1 MRSSS
6 LKSLD
11 AVGKSSKEKPTQLVL
26 GLDRNQK
33 IVSVKGDNPFD
44 HQDQQALVGKSLEQV
59 GDLQHFHTLLAQGFG
74 FKSLPVPVADR
85 WYVAEY
91 LRDDSGDALAGGE
104 LVLTVLGRGNEAAIV
119 LHDFVQS
126 IDPFS
131 LDAGGGILLVDRA
144 GFILMVNREFADI
157 LGLQVVD
164 MVGFHVNESYPD
176 SALSRLP
183 KVMDS
188 GKAEIGEPHELNG
201 RQIVASRWPLIK
213 NGKIFGAYGKAQ
225 LREGPDTS
233 RFTGKLHPVEGK
245 SSRRA
250 IAGHRPTALYGVD
263 QIVCQGQTMLDIK
276 ERLVR
281 IADRSST
288 VLLTGESGTG
298 KELFAHAIHS
308 TSRRS
313 NGPFVRVNCAA
324 IPENLL
330 EAELFGYVEG
340 AFSGA
345 RRGGQI
351 GKFEQAHGGTLFLD
365 EISEMPLAMQAK
377 LLRVLQE
384 REVAP
389 LGSQDIR
396 FVDVRFITTTNCDAL
411 TLVKEGKLRSDLYY
425 RINVVS
431 LPIPPLRERAEDIFR
446 LTRYFVEQ
454 FNVEFDLNVQGLSSR
469 AWSALK
475 AYPFPGNVRELRSA
489 IESAFNMVNGPF
501 IRLYDLPTP
510 IAELHHPE
518 DLAVPTSGV
527 YRPDAVKDLG
537 VVKDLGAVK
546 DLGKRSL
553 QEIMEEIEKDLL
565 IAAMEKV
572 GGNKLAAAN
581 LLGISRPGLYKKLQK
596 YHLH

>member
-1 MRSSS
+1 MSTPPS
-6 LKSLD
+6 LRCLPTTGKPIKDKSL
-11 AVGKSSKEKPTQLVL
+11 QWVL
-26 GLDRNQK
+26 SLDRNQK
-33 IVSVKGDNPFD
+33 IVSASDNHFFGE
-44 HQDQQALVGKSLEQV
+44 QCSAVIVGKTLEQIV
-59 GDLQHFHTLLAQGFG
+59 SLRHFHALLAKGFC
-74 FKSLPVPVADR
+74 FKSLPVPIDDRWCVAD
-85 WYVAEY
+85 YIPGG
-91 LRDDSGDALAGGE
+91 SGGALTGGD
-104 LVLTVLGRGNEAAIV
+104 LVLTALDRGNDAAAI

-131 LDAGGGILLVDRA
+131 LDAGGGILLVDRS

-157 LGLQVVD
+157 LGLQVVE
-164 MVGFHVNESYPD
+164 MVGRHVNDSYPD
-176 SALSRLP
+176 STLSRLP

-188 GKAEIGEPHELNG
+188 GKAEIGEPHLMNG
-201 RQIVASRWPLIK
+201 RQIIASRWPLMK
-213 NGKIFGAYGKAQ
+213 NGKTFGAYGKIQ

-233 RFTGKLHPVEGK
+233 QLAGKLSSTDGK
-245 SSRRA
+245 SPRRA
-250 IAGHRPTALYGVD
+250 ITGHRPTALYGID
-263 QIVCQGQTMLDIK
+263 QIVCHGQTMQDLK
-276 ERLVR
+276 NRLER
-281 IADRSST
+281 IASRSST

-308 TSRRS
+308 CSRR
-313 NGPFVRVNCAA
+313 NDGPFVRVNCAA

-330 EAELFGYVEG
+330 ESELFGYVEG

-396 FVDVRFITTTNCDAL
+396 FVDVRFVVATNCDAL
-411 TLVKEGKLRSDLYY
+411 TLVKERKLRSDLYY

-431 LPIPPLRERAEDIFR
+431 LPIPSLNERPEDIFFLAR
-446 LTRYFVEQ
+446 HFIDQ
-454 FNVEFDLNVQGLSSR
+454 FNIEFDLNVQGLSSH
-469 AWSALK
+469 AWAALRS
-475 AYPFPGNVRELRSA
+475 YSFPGNVRELRSA

-510 IAELHHPE
+510 IADLHRSDDSTALANGAFSLNATKELG
-518 DLAVPTSGV
+518 D
-527 YRPDAVKDLG
+527 
-537 VVKDLGAVK
+537 
-546 DLGKRSL
+546 RSL
-553 QEIMEEIEKDLL
+553 QEIMEEIEKNL
-565 IAAMEKV
+565 ILEAMERV
-572 GGNKLAAAN
+572 GGNKLVAAN

-596 YHLH
+596 YKLH

>member
-1 MRSSS
+1 MKSSSS
-6 LKSLD
+6 LRRLDSVIKSNE
-11 AVGKSSKEKPTQLVL
+11 SSFQWVI
-26 GLDRNQK
+26 GLDRHLK
-33 IVSVKGDNPFD
+33 VISASDNSPFGG
-44 HQDQQALVGKSLEQV
+44 QGQAALVGRNLEQV
-59 GDLQHFHTLLAQGFG
+59 GALGHFHALLAKGFG
-74 FKSLPVPVADR
+74 FKSVPVPIDDR

-91 LRDDSGDALAGGE
+91 LPGCADGTLSGGE
-104 LVLTVLGRGNEAAIV
+104 LVLTALDRGNEAV
-119 LHDFVQS
+119 MTLHDFVQS

-144 GFILMVNREFADI
+144 GFVLMVNHEFADI
-157 LGLQVVD
+157 LGMRVVE
-164 MVGFHVNESYPD
+164 MVGRHVNEAYPD
-176 SALSRLP
+176 STLSRLP

-188 GKAEIGEPHELNG
+188 GKAEIGEPHQLNG
-201 RQIVASRWPLIK
+201 RQIIASRWPLIK
-213 NGKIFGAYGKAQ
+213 NGKTFGAYGKIQ
-225 LREGPDTS
+225 LREGPGVS
-233 RFTGKLHPVEGK
+233 RLSGNFQQLEGK

-250 IAGHRPTALYGVD
+250 IAGHRPTALYNVE
-263 QIVCQGQTMLDIK
+263 QIVCHGQTMQDLK

-308 TSRRS
+308 ASRRCD
-313 NGPFVRVNCAA
+313 GPFVRVNCAA

-365 EISEMPLAMQAK
+365 EISEMPLSMQAK

-396 FVDVRFITTTNCDAL
+396 FVDVRFVTATNCDAL
-411 TLVKEGKLRSDLYY
+411 ALVKGGRLRSDLYY

-431 LPIPPLRERAEDIFR
+431 LPIPPLRERPEDVFYLIR
-446 LTRYFVEQ
+446 HFVEL
-454 FNVEFDLNVQGLSSR
+454 FNAEFDLNVQGLSSR
-469 AWSALK
+469 AWAALK

-489 IESAFNMVNGPF
+489 IESAFNIVNGPF
-501 IRLYDLPTP
+501 IRLYDLPAP
-510 IAELHHPE
+510 IAELHRPDE
-518 DLAVPTSGV
+518 PAVFGSGV
-527 YRPDAVKDLG
+527 FSMDAVKDLG
-537 VVKDLGAVK
+537 T
-546 DLGKRSL
+546 RSL
-553 QEIMEEIEKDLL
+553 QEIMEEIEKDLIL
-565 IAAMEKV
+565 GAMEKV
-572 GGNKLAAAN
+572 GGNKLVAAN

-596 YHLH
+596 YNLH

>member
-6 LKSLD
+6 SLRSLD
-11 AVGKSSKEKPTQLVL
+11 EKRSSKEKSLRLVF

-33 IVSVKGDNPFD
+33 VVSTCGQSPFD
-44 HQDQQALVGKSLEQV
+44 LQNQEVLIGKSLEQV
-59 GDLQHFHTLLAQGFG
+59 GALRHFHALLARGFC
-74 FKSLPVPVADR
+74 FKSLPVPVNER
-85 WYVAEY
+85 WYTAEY
-91 LRDDSGDALAGGE
+91 LPGGVGGALAGGE
-104 LVLTVLGRGNEAAIV
+104 LVLTALDRGNEAAMV

-131 LDAGGGILLVDRA
+131 LEAGGGILLVDRA
-144 GFILMVNREFADI
+144 GFILMVNRDFANI
-157 LGLQVVD
+157 LGLQVIE
-164 MVGFHVNESYPD
+164 MVGRHVNDSYPD
-176 SALSRLP
+176 TTLSRLP

-188 GKAEIGEPHELNG
+188 GKAEIGEPHQLNG
-201 RQIVASRWPLIK
+201 RKIVASRWPLIK
-213 NGKIFGAYGKAQ
+213 NGKTFGAYGKVQ
-225 LREGPDTS
+225 LREGKGVSSMVGNLTPPEN
-233 RFTGKLHPVEGK
+233 R
-245 SSRRA
+245 SSRRS
-250 IAGHRPTALYGVD
+250 IAGHRPKALYSVD
-263 QIVCQGQTMLDIK
+263 QIVCHGQTMQELK
-276 ERLVR
+276 ERLARVSS
-281 IADRSST
+281 RSST

-308 TSRRS
+308 SSRRS
-313 NGPFVRVNCAA
+313 DGPFVRVNCAA

-330 EAELFGYVEG
+330 ESELFGYVEG

-396 FVDVRFITTTNCDAL
+396 FVDVRFIAATNCDPLA
-411 TLVKEGKLRSDLYY
+411 LVKEGRLRSDLYY

-431 LPIPPLRERAEDIFR
+431 LPIPPLRDRKEDIFH
-446 LTRYFVEQ
+446 LTRHFVDQ

-469 AWSALK
+469 AWTALK
-475 AYPFPGNVRELRSA
+475 SYPFPGNVRELRSA

-501 IRLYDLPTP
+501 IRLYDLPVP
-510 IAELHHPE
+510 IAELHSPDE
-518 DLAVPTSGV
+518 PVVFGSAAFDLSAS
-527 YRPDAVKDLG
+527 KDLG
-537 VVKDLGAVK
+537 G
-546 DLGKRSL
+546 RSL
-553 QEIMEEIEKDLL
+553 QDIMEEIEKDLIL
-565 IAAMEKV
+565 SAMEKV
-572 GGNKLAAAN
+572 GGNKLVAAN

-596 YHLH
+596 YKLH

>member
-1 MRSSS
+1 MKSSSS
-6 LKSLD
+6 LRRLDSVIKSNETSFQW
-11 AVGKSSKEKPTQLVL
+11 VI
-26 GLDRNQK
+26 GLDRHLK
-33 IVSVKGDNPFD
+33 VISAGDNSPFGG
-44 HQDQQALVGKSLEQV
+44 QGQAALVGRNLEQI
-59 GDLQHFHTLLAQGFG
+59 GALGHFHALLAKGFG
-74 FKSLPVPVADR
+74 FKSVPVPIDDR

-91 LRDDSGDALAGGE
+91 LPGCADGTLSGGE
-104 LVLTVLGRGNEAAIV
+104 LVLTALDRGNEAV
-119 LHDFVQS
+119 MTLHDFVQS

-144 GFILMVNREFADI
+144 GFVLMVNREFADI
-157 LGLQVVD
+157 LGMQVVE
-164 MVGFHVNESYPD
+164 MVGRHVNEAYPD
-176 SALSRLP
+176 STLSRLP

-188 GKAEIGEPHELNG
+188 GKAEIGEPHQLNG
-201 RQIVASRWPLIK
+201 RQIIASRWPLIK
-213 NGKIFGAYGKAQ
+213 NGKTFGAYGKIQ
-225 LREGPDTS
+225 LREGPGIS
-233 RFTGKLHPVEGK
+233 RLSGNFPQLEGK

-250 IAGHRPTALYGVD
+250 IAGHRPTALYNVE
-263 QIVCQGQTMLDIK
+263 QIVCHGQTMKDLK

-308 TSRRS
+308 ASRRCD
-313 NGPFVRVNCAA
+313 GPFVRVNCAA

-365 EISEMPLAMQAK
+365 EISEMPLSMQAK

-396 FVDVRFITTTNCDAL
+396 FVDVRFVTATNCDAL
-411 TLVKEGKLRSDLYY
+411 ALVKGGRLRSDLYY

-431 LPIPPLRERAEDIFR
+431 LPIPPLRERPEDVFY
-446 LTRYFVEQ
+446 LTRHFVEL
-454 FNVEFDLNVQGLSSR
+454 FNAEFDLNVQGLSSR
-469 AWSALK
+469 AWAALK

-489 IESAFNMVNGPF
+489 IESAFNIVNGPF
-501 IRLYDLPTP
+501 IRLYDLPAP
-510 IAELHHPE
+510 IAELHRP
-518 DLAVPTSGV
+518 DQPAVFGSGV
-527 YRPDAVKDLG
+527 FSMDAVKDLG
-537 VVKDLGAVK
+537 T
-546 DLGKRSL
+546 RSL
-553 QEIMEEIEKDLL
+553 QEIMEEIEKDLIL
-565 IAAMEKV
+565 GAMEKV
-572 GGNKLAAAN
+572 GGNKLVAAN

-596 YHLH
+596 YNLH

>member
-1 MRSSS
+1 M
-6 LKSLD
+6 
-11 AVGKSSKEKPTQLVL
+11 KSSNSLRRLDTVRKPANENSFQWVL
-26 GLDRNQK
+26 GLDRHQK
-33 IVSVKGDNPFD
+33 VISASDKNPFNV
-44 HQDQQALVGKSLEQV
+44 QKQVVLVGKSLEQV
-59 GDLQHFHTLLAQGFG
+59 GALRHFHALLAKGFG
-74 FKSLPVPVADR
+74 FKSVPVPIDDR

-91 LRDDSGDALAGGE
+91 LPGGTDGKLAGGE
-104 LVLTVLGRGNEAAIV
+104 LVLTALDHGNEAAMT

-144 GFILMVNREFADI
+144 GFVLMVNREFADI
-157 LGLQVVD
+157 LGLQVVE
-164 MVGFHVNESYPD
+164 MIGRHVNDAYPD
-176 SALSRLP
+176 STLSRLP

-188 GKAEIGEPHELNG
+188 GKAEIGEPHQLND

-213 NGKIFGAYGKAQ
+213 NGKTFGAYGKIQ
-225 LREGPDTS
+225 LREGPGVARQAGNLS
-233 RFTGKLHPVEGK
+233 PLEGK
-245 SSRRA
+245 SNRRA
-250 IAGHRPTALYGVD
+250 VAGHRPTALYSVE
-263 QIVCQGQTMLDIK
+263 QIVCHGQTMRDLK

-281 IADRSST
+281 IAGRSST

-308 TSRRS
+308 ASQRS
-313 NGPFVRVNCAA
+313 DGPFVRVNCAA

-396 FVDVRFITTTNCDAL
+396 FVDVRFITATNCDPLA
-411 TLVKEGKLRSDLYY
+411 LVKEGKLRSDLYY

-431 LPIPPLRERAEDIFR
+431 LPVPPLRDRTEDIFQLAR
-446 LTRYFVEQ
+446 HFVEQ

-469 AWSALK
+469 AWTALK
-475 AYPFPGNVRELRSA
+475 VYPFPGNVRELRSA

-501 IRLYDLPTP
+501 IRLYDLPAQ
-510 IAELHHPE
+510 IAELHHDEPVVFSKS
-518 DLAVPTSGV
+518 AFNMSAT
-527 YRPDAVKDLG
+527 KDLG
-537 VVKDLGAVK
+537 S
-546 DLGKRSL
+546 RTL
-553 QEIMEEIEKDLL
+553 QEVMEEIEKDL
-565 IAAMEKV
+565 IVAAMEKV
-572 GGNKLAAAN
+572 GGNKLVAAN

-596 YHLH
+596 YKLH

>member
-1 MRSSS
+1 MKSSS
-6 LKSLD
+6 LRRLD
-11 AVGKSSKEKPTQLVL
+11 SVGKPNESSFQWVL
-26 GLDRNQK
+26 GLDRQQMV
-33 IVSVKGDNPFD
+33 VSVSDNNPFAG
-44 HQDQQALVGKSLEQV
+44 QDEVIWIGKSLEQI
-59 GDLQHFHTLLAQGFG
+59 GALRHFHALLTKGFG
-74 FKSLPVPVADR
+74 FKSVPVPIHDR

-91 LRDDSGDALAGGE
+91 LPGGVDGLLSGGE
-104 LVLTVLGRGNEAAIV
+104 LVLTALDRGNEAAMT

-144 GFILMVNREFADI
+144 GFVLMVNREFADI
-157 LGLQVVD
+157 LGLQVVE
-164 MVGFHVNESYPD
+164 MVGRHVNEAYPA
-176 SALSRLP
+176 STLSRLP

-188 GKAEIGEPHELNG
+188 GKAEIGEPHLLNG
-201 RQIVASRWPLIK
+201 RQIIASRWPLIK
-213 NGKIFGAYGKAQ
+213 NGKTFGAYGKVQ
-225 LREGPDTS
+225 LREGPGGS
-233 RFTGKLHPVEGK
+233 LRAGNLPPLEGK
-245 SSRRA
+245 SGRRA
-250 IAGHRPTALYGVD
+250 IAGHRPTALYNVE
-263 QIVCQGQTMLDIK
+263 QIVCHGQTMRDLK

-281 IADRSST
+281 IAGRSST

-308 TSRRS
+308 ASRRS
-313 NGPFVRVNCAA
+313 DGPFVRVNCAA

-389 LGSQDIR
+389 LGSQEIR
-396 FVDVRFITTTNCDAL
+396 FVDVRFITATNCDAL
-411 TLVKEGKLRSDLYY
+411 SLVKDGRLRSDLYY
-425 RINVVS
+425 RVNVVS
-431 LPIPPLRERAEDIFR
+431 LPIPPLRERTEDIFH
-446 LTRYFVEQ
+446 LTRHFVEL
-454 FNVEFDLNVQGLSSR
+454 FNSEFDLNVQGLSSP
-469 AWSALK
+469 AWAALK

-501 IRLYDLPTP
+501 IRLYELPAP
-510 IAELHHPE
+510 IAELHRPDE
-518 DLAVPTSGV
+518 SAAFTSGV
-527 YRPDAVKDLG
+527 FSLDAVKDLG
-537 VVKDLGAVK
+537 T
-546 DLGKRSL
+546 RSL
-553 QEIMEEIEKDLL
+553 QDIMEEIEKDL
-565 IAAMEKV
+565 IIGAMEKV
-572 GGNKLAAAN
+572 GGNKLVAAN

-596 YHLH
+596 YGLH

>member
-1 MRSSS
+1 MRSSTS
-6 LKSLD
+6 LRSLNTGRSAKEKSL
-11 AVGKSSKEKPTQLVL
+11 PLVF
-26 GLDRNQK
+26 GLDRHHHV
-33 IVSVKGDNPFD
+33 VSVSDNIPFD
-44 HQDQQALVGKSLEQV
+44 QQGQTGLIGKSLEQV
-59 GDLQHFHTLLAQGFG
+59 SALRHFHALLAKGFC
-74 FKSLPVPVADR
+74 FKSLPVTIEDR

-91 LRDDSGDALAGGE
+91 VQDSSEDNLAGGK
-104 LVLTVLGRGNEAAIV
+104 LVLNALGRCSEAAVVI
-119 LHDFVQS
+119 HDFVQA

-131 LDAGGGILLVDRA
+131 LDAGGGLILVDRA
-144 GFILMVNREFADI
+144 GFILMVNREFADV
-157 LGLQVVD
+157 LGLQSVK
-164 MVGFHVNESYPD
+164 MVGCHINESYPD
-176 SALSRLP
+176 STLSRLP
-183 KVMDS
+183 KVMDL

-201 RQIVASRWPLIK
+201 QHIVASRWPLIK
-213 NGKIFGAYGKAQ
+213 NGKTFGAYGKVQ
-225 LREGPDTS
+225 LREAPNAS
-233 RFTGKLHPVEGK
+233 RFASTLPSAEGK
-245 SSRRA
+245 SNRRA
-250 IAGHRPTALYGVD
+250 IAGHRPTALYSVD
-263 QIVCQGQTMLDIK
+263 QIVCQGQTMLNLK

-281 IADRSST
+281 IASRSST

-308 TSRRS
+308 ASRRS
-313 NGPFVRVNCAA
+313 DGPFVRVNCAA

-396 FVDVRFITTTNCDAL
+396 FVDVRFITATNCDPL
-411 TLVKEGKLRSDLYY
+411 TLVKEGRLRSDLYY
-425 RINVVS
+425 RINVVL
-431 LPIPPLRERAEDIFR
+431 LPIPPLRERPEDIFR
-446 LTRYFVEQ
+446 LARHFVEQ

-469 AWSALK
+469 AWTALK

-501 IRLYDLPTP
+501 VRLYDLPAP
-510 IAELHHPE
+510 IADLHSTDDTAVLSDDELS
-518 DLAVPTSGV
+518 LKAT
-527 YRPDAVKDLG
+527 ADLG
-537 VVKDLGAVK
+537 E
-546 DLGKRSL
+546 RSL
-553 QEIMEEIEKDLL
+553 QDIMEEIEKKL
-565 IAAMEKV
+565 ILVAMDKV
-572 GGNKLAAAN
+572 GGNKLVAAN

-596 YHLH
+596 YKLH

>member
-1 MRSSS
+1 MKSSSS
-6 LKSLD
+6 LRRLDSVIKSNETSFQW
-11 AVGKSSKEKPTQLVL
+11 VI
-26 GLDRNQK
+26 GLDRHLK
-33 IVSVKGDNPFD
+33 VISASDNSPFGG
-44 HQDQQALVGKSLEQV
+44 QGQAALVGRNLEQV
-59 GDLQHFHTLLAQGFG
+59 GALGHFHALLAKGFG
-74 FKSLPVPVADR
+74 FKSVPVPIDDR

-91 LRDDSGDALAGGE
+91 LPGGADGTLSGGE
-104 LVLTVLGRGNEAAIV
+104 LVLTSLDRGNEAV
-119 LHDFVQS
+119 MTLHDFVQS

-144 GFILMVNREFADI
+144 GFVLMVNREFADI
-157 LGLQVVD
+157 LGMQVVE
-164 MVGFHVNESYPD
+164 MVGRHVNEAYPD
-176 SALSRLP
+176 STLSRLP

-188 GKAEIGEPHELNG
+188 GKAEIGEPHQLNG
-201 RQIVASRWPLIK
+201 RQIIASRWPLIK
-213 NGKIFGAYGKAQ
+213 NGKTFGAYGKIQ
-225 LREGPDTS
+225 LREGPGVS
-233 RFTGKLHPVEGK
+233 RLSGNFPQLEGK

-250 IAGHRPTALYGVD
+250 IAGHRPTALYNVE
-263 QIVCQGQTMLDIK
+263 QIVCHGQTMQDLK

-308 TSRRS
+308 ASRRCD
-313 NGPFVRVNCAA
+313 GPFVRVNCAA

-365 EISEMPLAMQAK
+365 EISEMPLSMQAK

-396 FVDVRFITTTNCDAL
+396 FVDVRFVTATNCDAL
-411 TLVKEGKLRSDLYY
+411 ALVKEGRLRSDLYY

-431 LPIPPLRERAEDIFR
+431 LPIPPLRERPEDVFY
-446 LTRYFVEQ
+446 LTRHFVEL
-454 FNVEFDLNVQGLSSR
+454 FNAEFDLNVQGLSSR
-469 AWSALK
+469 AWAALK
-475 AYPFPGNVRELRSA
+475 TYPFPGNVRELRSA

-501 IRLYDLPTP
+501 IRLYDLPAA
-510 IAELHHPE
+510 IAELQRPDE
-518 DLAVPTSGV
+518 PAVFGSGV
-527 YRPDAVKDLG
+527 FSMDAVKDLG
-537 VVKDLGAVK
+537 T
-546 DLGKRSL
+546 RSL
-553 QEIMEEIEKDLL
+553 QEIMEEIEKDL
-565 IAAMEKV
+565 IVGAMEKV
-572 GGNKLAAAN
+572 GGNKLVAAN

-596 YHLH
+596 YNLH

>member
-1 MRSSS
+1 MKSSSS
-6 LKSLD
+6 LRRLDSVIKSNETSFQW
-11 AVGKSSKEKPTQLVL
+11 VI
-26 GLDRNQK
+26 GLDRHLK
-33 IVSVKGDNPFD
+33 VISAGDNSPFGG
-44 HQDQQALVGKSLEQV
+44 QGQTALVGRNLEQI
-59 GDLQHFHTLLAQGFG
+59 GALGHFHALLAKGFG
-74 FKSLPVPVADR
+74 FKSVPVPIDDR

-91 LRDDSGDALAGGE
+91 LPGGADGTLSGGE
-104 LVLTVLGRGNEAAIV
+104 LVLTALDRGNEAV
-119 LHDFVQS
+119 MTLHDFVQS

-144 GFILMVNREFADI
+144 GFVLMVNREFADI
-157 LGLQVVD
+157 LGMQVVE
-164 MVGFHVNESYPD
+164 MVGRHVNEAYPD
-176 SALSRLP
+176 STLSRLP

-188 GKAEIGEPHELNG
+188 GKAEIGEPHQLNG
-201 RQIVASRWPLIK
+201 RQIIASRWPLIK
-213 NGKIFGAYGKAQ
+213 NGKTFGAYGKIQ
-225 LREGPDTS
+225 LREGPGIS
-233 RFTGKLHPVEGK
+233 RLSGNFPQLEGK

-250 IAGHRPTALYGVD
+250 IAGHRPTALYNVE
-263 QIVCQGQTMLDIK
+263 QIVCHGQTMQDLK

-308 TSRRS
+308 ASRRCD
-313 NGPFVRVNCAA
+313 GPFVRVNCAA

-365 EISEMPLAMQAK
+365 EISEMPLSMQAK

-396 FVDVRFITTTNCDAL
+396 FVDVRFVTATNCDAL
-411 TLVKEGKLRSDLYY
+411 ALVKGGRLRSDLYY

-431 LPIPPLRERAEDIFR
+431 LPIPPLRERPEDVFY
-446 LTRYFVEQ
+446 LTRHFVEL
-454 FNVEFDLNVQGLSSR
+454 FNAEFDLNVQGLSSR
-469 AWSALK
+469 AWAALK

-489 IESAFNMVNGPF
+489 IESAFNIVNGPF
-501 IRLYDLPTP
+501 IRLYDLPAP
-510 IAELHHPE
+510 IAELHRP
-518 DLAVPTSGV
+518 DQPAVFGSGV
-527 YRPDAVKDLG
+527 FSMDAVKDLG
-537 VVKDLGAVK
+537 T
-546 DLGKRSL
+546 RSL
-553 QEIMEEIEKDLL
+553 QEIMEEIEKDLIL
-565 IAAMEKV
+565 GAMEKV
-572 GGNKLAAAN
+572 GGNKLVAAN

-596 YHLH
+596 YNLH

>member
-1 MRSSS
+1 MKSSSS
-6 LKSLD
+6 LRRLDSVIKSNETSFQW
-11 AVGKSSKEKPTQLVL
+11 VI
-26 GLDRNQK
+26 GLDRHLK
-33 IVSVKGDNPFD
+33 VISASDDSPFGG
-44 HQDQQALVGKSLEQV
+44 QGQAALVGRNLEQV
-59 GDLQHFHTLLAQGFG
+59 GALGHFHALLAKGFG
-74 FKSLPVPVADR
+74 FKSVPVPIDDR

-91 LRDDSGDALAGGE
+91 LPGGADGTLSGGE
-104 LVLTVLGRGNEAAIV
+104 LVLTALDRGNEAV
-119 LHDFVQS
+119 MTLHDFVQS

-144 GFILMVNREFADI
+144 GFVLMVNREFADI
-157 LGLQVVD
+157 LGMQVVE
-164 MVGFHVNESYPD
+164 MVGRHVNEAYPD
-176 SALSRLP
+176 STLSRLP

-188 GKAEIGEPHELNG
+188 GKAEIGEPHQLNG
-201 RQIVASRWPLIK
+201 RQIIASRWPLIK
-213 NGKIFGAYGKAQ
+213 NGKTFGAYGKIQ
-225 LREGPDTS
+225 LREGPGVS
-233 RFTGKLHPVEGK
+233 RLSGNFPQLEGK

-250 IAGHRPTALYGVD
+250 IAGHRPTALYNVE
-263 QIVCQGQTMLDIK
+263 QIVCHGQTMQDLK

-308 TSRRS
+308 ASRRCD
-313 NGPFVRVNCAA
+313 GPFVRVNCAA

-365 EISEMPLAMQAK
+365 EISEMPLSMQAK

-396 FVDVRFITTTNCDAL
+396 FVDVRFVTATNCDAL
-411 TLVKEGKLRSDLYY
+411 ALVKGGRLRSDLYY

-431 LPIPPLRERAEDIFR
+431 LPIPPLRERPEDVFY
-446 LTRYFVEQ
+446 LTRHFVEL
-454 FNVEFDLNVQGLSSR
+454 FNAEFDLNVQGLSSR
-469 AWSALK
+469 AWAALK

-489 IESAFNMVNGPF
+489 IESAFNIVNGPF
-501 IRLYDLPTP
+501 IRLYDLPAP
-510 IAELHHPE
+510 IAELHRP
-518 DLAVPTSGV
+518 DQPAVFGSGV
-527 YRPDAVKDLG
+527 FSMDAVKDLG
-537 VVKDLGAVK
+537 T
-546 DLGKRSL
+546 RSL
-553 QEIMEEIEKDLL
+553 QEIMEEIEKDLIL
-565 IAAMEKV
+565 GAMEKV
-572 GGNKLAAAN
+572 GGNKLVAAN

-596 YHLH
+596 YNLH

>member
-1 MRSSS
+1 MKSS
-6 LKSLD
+6 LRRLD
-11 AVGKSSKEKPTQLVL
+11 SARKPAKESPLQWTL
-26 GLDRNQK
+26 GLDRHQK
-33 IVSVKGDNPFD
+33 VLTISDNNPFD
-44 HQDQQALVGKSLEQV
+44 KQEKVSFLGRSLEQI
-59 GDLQHFHTLLAQGFG
+59 GALSHFHALLAKGFG
-74 FKSLPVPVADR
+74 FKSVPVPINDR
-85 WYVAEY
+85 WYLAEY
-91 LRDDSGDALAGGE
+91 LPGGADGSLVGGE
-104 LVLTVLGRGNEAAIV
+104 LVLTSLDRGNEAAMI

-126 IDPFS
+126 IDPFP

-144 GFILMVNREFADI
+144 GFVLMVNREFADI
-157 LGLQVVD
+157 LGLEVVD
-164 MVGFHVNESYPD
+164 MVGRHVNDAYPG
-176 SALSRLP
+176 STLSRLP

-188 GKAEIGEPHELNG
+188 GKAEIGEPHQLND
-201 RQIVASRWPLIK
+201 RQIVASRWPLMK
-213 NGKIFGAYGKAQ
+213 NGKAFGAYGKVQ
-225 LREGPDTS
+225 LREGPGVARS
-233 RFTGKLHPVEGK
+233 LSNLPSLEGK
-245 SSRRA
+245 SNRRA
-250 IAGHRPTALYGVD
+250 VSAHRPTALYNVE
-263 QIVCQGQTMLDIK
+263 QIVCHGQPMRDLK

-281 IADRSST
+281 IAGRSST

-308 TSRRS
+308 ASQRS
-313 NGPFVRVNCAA
+313 EGPFVRINCAA

-396 FVDVRFITTTNCDAL
+396 FVDVRFVIATNCDAL
-411 TLVKEGKLRSDLYY
+411 ALVKEGKLRSDLYY

-431 LPIPPLRERAEDIFR
+431 LPIPPLRERTEDIFR
-446 LTRYFVEQ
+446 LSRHFVEQ

-469 AWSALK
+469 AWAALK

-501 IRLYDLPTP
+501 IRLYDLPSQV
-510 IAELHHPE
+510 AELH
-518 DLAVPTSGV
+518 
-527 YRPDAVKDLG
+527 RPDDPDVFSKSLFSMDSTKDLG
-537 VVKDLGAVK
+537 D
-546 DLGKRSL
+546 RTL
-553 QEIMEEIEKDLL
+553 QETMEGIEKDL
-565 IAAMEKV
+565 IVAAMEKV
-572 GGNKLAAAN
+572 GGNKLVAAN

-596 YHLH
+596 YKLH

>member
-1 MRSSS
+1 MRTSTS
-6 LKSLD
+6 LRSLD
-11 AVGKSSKEKPTQLVL
+11 AKRSSEEKTLRLVF

-33 IVSVKGDNPFD
+33 VVSISDKNPFD
-44 HQDQQALVGKSLEQV
+44 NQEQDVLVGKSLEQV
-59 GDLQHFHTLLAQGFG
+59 AALRHFYALLARGFC
-74 FKSLPVPVADR
+74 FKSLPVPVDDR
-85 WYVAEY
+85 WYTAEY
-91 LRDDSGDALAGGE
+91 RPGVVNGALAGGE
-104 LVLTVLGRGNEAAIV
+104 LVLTALDRGNEATMI

-131 LDAGGGILLVDRA
+131 LEAGGGILLVDRA

-157 LGLQVVD
+157 LGLQVVE
-164 MVGFHVNESYPD
+164 MVGRHVNESYPD
-176 SALSRLP
+176 TTLSRLP

-188 GKAEIGEPHELNG
+188 GKAEIGEPHQLNG
-201 RQIVASRWPLIK
+201 REIVASRWPLIK
-213 NGKIFGAYGKAQ
+213 NGKTFGAYGKIQ
-225 LREGPDTS
+225 LREGPCGSSMD
-233 RFTGKLHPVEGK
+233 GKLSPAEGK
-245 SSRRA
+245 QGRRA
-250 IAGHRPTALYGVD
+250 IAGHRPKALYSVD
-263 QIVCQGQTMLDIK
+263 QIVCFGQTMRDLK

-298 KELFAHAIHS
+298 KELFAHAIHAA
-308 TSRRS
+308 SRRS
-313 NGPFVRVNCAA
+313 DGPFVRVNCAA

-396 FVDVRFITTTNCDAL
+396 FVDVRFIIATNCDAL
-411 TLVKEGKLRSDLYY
+411 ALVKEGKLRSDLYY

-431 LPIPPLRERAEDIFR
+431 LPIPPLRDRTEDVFQ
-446 LTRYFVEQ
+446 LTRHFVEQ
-454 FNVEFDLNVQGLSSR
+454 FNAEFDLNVQGLSSR
-469 AWSALK
+469 AWTALK

-501 IRLYDLPTP
+501 IRLYDLPGP
-510 IAELHHPE
+510 IAEVQDVDDCSAE
-518 DLAVPTSGV
+518 EN
-527 YRPDAVKDLG
+527 R
-537 VVKDLGAVK
+537 VVT
-546 DLGKRSL
+546 
-553 QEIMEEIEKDLL
+553 M
-565 IAAMEKV
+565 
-572 GGNKLAAAN
+572 
-581 LLGISRPGLYKKLQK
+581 
-596 YHLH
+596 

>member
-1 MRSSS
+1 MKSSSS
-6 LKSLD
+6 LRRLDSVIKSNETSLQW
-11 AVGKSSKEKPTQLVL
+11 VI
-26 GLDRNQK
+26 GLDRHLK
-33 IVSVKGDNPFD
+33 VVSAGDNSPFGG
-44 HQDQQALVGKSLEQV
+44 QGQASLVGRNLEQI
-59 GDLQHFHTLLAQGFG
+59 GALGHFHALLAKGFG
-74 FKSLPVPVADR
+74 FKSVPVPLDDR

-91 LRDDSGDALAGGE
+91 LPGGADGTLSGGE
-104 LVLTVLGRGNEAAIV
+104 LVLTALDRGNEAV
-119 LHDFVQS
+119 MTLHDFVQS

-144 GFILMVNREFADI
+144 GFVLMVNREFADI
-157 LGLQVVD
+157 LGMQVVE
-164 MVGFHVNESYPD
+164 MVGRHVNEAYPD
-176 SALSRLP
+176 STLSRLP

-188 GKAEIGEPHELNG
+188 GKAEIGEPHQLNG
-201 RQIVASRWPLIK
+201 RQIIASRWPLIK
-213 NGKIFGAYGKAQ
+213 NGKTFGAYGKIQ
-225 LREGPDTS
+225 LREGPGIS
-233 RFTGKLHPVEGK
+233 RLSGNFPSLEGK

-250 IAGHRPTALYGVD
+250 IAGHRPTALYNVE
-263 QIVCQGQTMLDIK
+263 QIVCHGQTMRDLK

-308 TSRRS
+308 ASRRCD
-313 NGPFVRVNCAA
+313 GPFVRVNCAA

-365 EISEMPLAMQAK
+365 EISEMPLSMQAK

-396 FVDVRFITTTNCDAL
+396 FVDVRFVTATNCDAL
-411 TLVKEGKLRSDLYY
+411 ALVKEGRLRSDLYY
-425 RINVVS
+425 RINVVA
-431 LPIPPLRERAEDIFR
+431 LPIPSLRERPEDVFY
-446 LTRYFVEQ
+446 LTRHFVEL
-454 FNVEFDLNVQGLSSR
+454 FNAEFDLNVQGLSSR
-469 AWSALK
+469 AWAALK

-501 IRLYDLPTP
+501 IRLYDLPAP
-510 IAELHHPE
+510 IAELHRSDEP
-518 DLAVPTSGV
+518 AVFGSGV
-527 YRPDAVKDLG
+527 FSLDAVKDLG
-537 VVKDLGAVK
+537 T
-546 DLGKRSL
+546 RSL
-553 QEIMEEIEKDLL
+553 QEIMEEIEKDLIL
-565 IAAMEKV
+565 GAMEKV
-572 GGNKLAAAN
+572 GGNKLVAAN

-596 YHLH
+596 YNLH

>member
-1 MRSSS
+1 MKSSSS
-6 LKSLD
+6 LRRLDSVIKSNETSFQW
-11 AVGKSSKEKPTQLVL
+11 VI
-26 GLDRNQK
+26 GLDRHLK
-33 IVSVKGDNPFD
+33 VISAGDNSPFGG
-44 HQDQQALVGKSLEQV
+44 QGQAALVGRNLEQI
-59 GDLQHFHTLLAQGFG
+59 GALGHFHALLAKGFG
-74 FKSLPVPVADR
+74 FKSVPVPIDDR

-91 LRDDSGDALAGGE
+91 LPGCADGTLSGGE
-104 LVLTVLGRGNEAAIV
+104 LVLTALDRGNEAV
-119 LHDFVQS
+119 MTLHDFVQS

-144 GFILMVNREFADI
+144 GFVLMVNREFADI
-157 LGLQVVD
+157 LGMQVVE
-164 MVGFHVNESYPD
+164 MVGRHVNEAYPD
-176 SALSRLP
+176 STLSRLP

-188 GKAEIGEPHELNG
+188 GKAEIGEPHQLNG
-201 RQIVASRWPLIK
+201 RQIIASRWPLIK
-213 NGKIFGAYGKAQ
+213 NGKTFGAYGKIQ
-225 LREGPDTS
+225 LREGPGIS
-233 RFTGKLHPVEGK
+233 RLSGNFPQLEGK

-250 IAGHRPTALYGVD
+250 IAGHRPTALYNVE
-263 QIVCQGQTMLDIK
+263 QIVCHGQTMQDLK

-308 TSRRS
+308 ASRRCD
-313 NGPFVRVNCAA
+313 GPFVRVNCAA

-351 GKFEQAHGGTLFLD
+351 GKFEQAHGGPLFLD
-365 EISEMPLAMQAK
+365 EISEMPLSMQAK

-396 FVDVRFITTTNCDAL
+396 FVDVRFVTATNCDAL
-411 TLVKEGKLRSDLYY
+411 ALVKGGRLRSDLYY

-431 LPIPPLRERAEDIFR
+431 LPIPPLRERPEDVFY
-446 LTRYFVEQ
+446 LTRHFVEL
-454 FNVEFDLNVQGLSSR
+454 FNAEFDLNVQGLSSR
-469 AWSALK
+469 AWAALK

-489 IESAFNMVNGPF
+489 IESAFNIVNGPF
-501 IRLYDLPTP
+501 IRLYDLPAP
-510 IAELHHPE
+510 IAELHRP
-518 DLAVPTSGV
+518 DQPAVFGSGV
-527 YRPDAVKDLG
+527 FSMDAVKDLG
-537 VVKDLGAVK
+537 T
-546 DLGKRSL
+546 RSL
-553 QEIMEEIEKDLL
+553 QEIMEEIEKDLIL
-565 IAAMEKV
+565 GAMEKV
-572 GGNKLAAAN
+572 GGNKLVAAN

-596 YHLH
+596 YNLH

>member
-1 MRSSS
+1 MKPSS
-6 LKSLD
+6 LRHLD
-11 AVGKSSKEKPTQLVL
+11 IVGKSSKAKPFQWVV
-26 GLDRNQK
+26 GLDRHQM
-33 IVSVKGDNPFD
+33 IITVSDDNPFAGLD
-44 HQDQQALVGKSLEQV
+44 QALSVGRSLEQV
-59 GDLQHFHTLLAQGFG
+59 GALRHFHALLAKGFG
-74 FKSLPVPVADR
+74 FKSLPVPIDDR
-85 WYVAEY
+85 WYAAEY
-91 LRDDSGDALAGGE
+91 FPGGVCGTLAGGE
-104 LVLTVLGRGNEAAIV
+104 LVLTALDRGNEAALI

-157 LGLQVVD
+157 LGLQVVE
-164 MVGFHVNESYPD
+164 MVGRHVNESYPD
-176 SALSRLP
+176 TTLSRLP

-188 GKAEIGEPHELNG
+188 GKAEIGEPHQLNG
-201 RQIVASRWPLIK
+201 REIIASRWPLTK
-213 NGKIFGAYGKAQ
+213 NGKTFGAYGKIQ
-225 LREGPDTS
+225 LREGPCGSSMD
-233 RFTGKLHPVEGK
+233 GKLSPAEGK
-245 SSRRA
+245 QGRRA
-250 IAGHRPTALYGVD
+250 IAGHRPKALYSVD
-263 QIVCQGQTMLDIK
+263 QIVCFGQTMRDLK

-298 KELFAHAIHS
+298 KELFAHAIHAA
-308 TSRRS
+308 SRRS
-313 NGPFVRVNCAA
+313 DGPFVRVNCAA

-396 FVDVRFITTTNCDAL
+396 FVDVRFIAATNCDAL
-411 TLVKEGKLRSDLYY
+411 ALVKDGKLRSDLYY

-431 LPIPPLRERAEDIFR
+431 LPIPPLRDRTEDVFQ
-446 LTRYFVEQ
+446 LTRHFVEQ
-454 FNVEFDLNVQGLSSR
+454 FNAEFDLNVQGLSSR
-469 AWSALK
+469 AWTALK

-501 IRLYDLPTP
+501 IRLYDLPAP
-510 IAELHHPE
+510 IA
-518 DLAVPTSGV
+518 DLQHSDEPTSINNGV
-527 YRPDAVKDLG
+527 FSLNAAKDLG
-537 VVKDLGAVK
+537 S
-546 DLGKRSL
+546 RSL
-553 QEIMEEIEKDLL
+553 QEIMEEIEKDLIL
-565 IAAMEKV
+565 GAMERV
-572 GGNKLAAAN
+572 GGNKLVAAN

-596 YHLH
+596 YNLH

>member
-1 MRSSS
+1 
-6 LKSLD
+6 
-11 AVGKSSKEKPTQLVL
+11 
-26 GLDRNQK
+26 
-33 IVSVKGDNPFD
+33 
-44 HQDQQALVGKSLEQV
+44 
-59 GDLQHFHTLLAQGFG
+59 
-74 FKSLPVPVADR
+74 
-85 WYVAEY
+85 
-91 LRDDSGDALAGGE
+91 
-104 LVLTVLGRGNEAAIV
+104 
-119 LHDFVQS
+119 
-126 IDPFS
+126 
-131 LDAGGGILLVDRA
+131 
-144 GFILMVNREFADI
+144 I

-164 MVGFHVNESYPD
+164 MVGLHVNESYPD

-201 RQIVASRWPLIK
+201 RQIVASRWPLIR

-233 RFTGKLHPVEGK
+233 RFTGKLPPVEGK
-245 SSRRA
+245 SSRRI
-250 IAGHRPTALYGVD
+250 IAGHRPTALYGVN

-308 TSRRS
+308 ASRRS

-411 TLVKEGKLRSDLYY
+411 TLVKDGKLRSDLYY

-431 LPIPPLRERAEDIFR
+431 LPIPPLRERTEDIFR

-510 IAELHHPE
+510 IAELHRPE

-527 YRPDAVKDLG
+527 YRLG
-537 VVKDLGAVK
+537 AVKDLGAVK
-546 DLGKRSL
+546 GLGKRSL

-572 GGNKLAAAN
+572 GGNKLVAAN

>member
-1 MRSSS
+1 M
-6 LKSLD
+6 
-11 AVGKSSKEKPTQLVL
+11 KSSNSLRRLDTVRKPANENSFQWVL
-26 GLDRNQK
+26 GLDRHQK
-33 IVSVKGDNPFD
+33 VIFVSDKNPFNV
-44 HQDQQALVGKSLEQV
+44 QKQVVLVGKSLEQV
-59 GDLQHFHTLLAQGFG
+59 GALRHFHALLAKGFG
-74 FKSLPVPVADR
+74 FKSVPVPIDDR

-91 LRDDSGDALAGGE
+91 LPGGTDGKLAGGE
-104 LVLTVLGRGNEAAIV
+104 LVLTALDHGNEAAMT

-144 GFILMVNREFADI
+144 GFVLMVNREFADI
-157 LGLQVVD
+157 LGLQVVE
-164 MVGFHVNESYPD
+164 MIGRHVNDAYPG
-176 SALSRLP
+176 STLSRLP

-188 GKAEIGEPHELNG
+188 GKAEIGEPHQLND

-213 NGKIFGAYGKAQ
+213 NGKTFGAYGKIQ
-225 LREGPDTS
+225 LREGPGVV
-233 RFTGKLHPVEGK
+233 RQAGNLPPLEGK
-245 SSRRA
+245 SNRRA
-250 IAGHRPTALYGVD
+250 VAGHRPTALYSVE
-263 QIVCQGQTMLDIK
+263 QIVCHGQTMRDLK

-281 IADRSST
+281 IAGRSST

-308 TSRRS
+308 ASQRS
-313 NGPFVRVNCAA
+313 DGPFVRVNCAA

-396 FVDVRFITTTNCDAL
+396 FVDVRFITATNCDPLA
-411 TLVKEGKLRSDLYY
+411 LVKEGKLRSDLYY

-431 LPIPPLRERAEDIFR
+431 LPVPPLRDRTEDIFQLAR
-446 LTRYFVEQ
+446 HFVEQ
-454 FNVEFDLNVQGLSSR
+454 FNTEFEMNVQGLSSR
-469 AWSALK
+469 AWTALK
-475 AYPFPGNVRELRSA
+475 VYPFPGNVRELRSA

-501 IRLYDLPTP
+501 IRLYDLPAQ
-510 IAELHHPE
+510 IAELHHDEPVVFNKS
-518 DLAVPTSGV
+518 AFSMSAT
-527 YRPDAVKDLG
+527 KDLG
-537 VVKDLGAVK
+537 S
-546 DLGKRSL
+546 RTL
-553 QEIMEEIEKDLL
+553 QEVMEEIEKNL
-565 IAAMEKV
+565 IVAAMEKV
-572 GGNKLAAAN
+572 GGNKLVAAN

-596 YHLH
+596 FKLH

>member
-1 MRSSS
+1 MKSS
-6 LKSLD
+6 LRRLDSARKPAKENSLQW
-11 AVGKSSKEKPTQLVL
+11 TL
-26 GLDRNQK
+26 GLDRHQK
-33 IVSVKGDNPFD
+33 VLTASDNSPFD
-44 HQDQQALVGKSLEQV
+44 GQKKISFLGRSLGQIGALS
-59 GDLQHFHTLLAQGFG
+59 HFHALLAKGFG
-74 FKSLPVPVADR
+74 FKFVPVPIDDR

-91 LRDDSGDALAGGE
+91 LPGGADGSLVGGE
-104 LVLTVLGRGNEAAIV
+104 LVLTALDRGNEAAMI

-131 LDAGGGILLVDRA
+131 LDAGDGILLVDRA
-144 GFILMVNREFADI
+144 GFVLMVNREFSDI
-157 LGLQVVD
+157 LGLEVVD
-164 MVGFHVNESYPD
+164 MVGRHVNDAYPG
-176 SALSRLP
+176 ATLSRLP

-188 GKAEIGEPHELNG
+188 GKAEIGEPHQLND
-201 RQIVASRWPLIK
+201 RHIVASRWPLIK
-213 NGKIFGAYGKAQ
+213 NGKAFGAYGKIQ
-225 LREGPDTS
+225 LREGPSVPRPVGNLTS
-233 RFTGKLHPVEGK
+233 LEGK
-245 SSRRA
+245 SNRRA
-250 IAGHRPTALYGVD
+250 VSAHRPTALYNVE
-263 QIVCQGQTMLDIK
+263 QIVCHGQTMRDLK

-281 IADRSST
+281 IASRSST

-308 TSRRS
+308 SSQRS
-313 NGPFVRVNCAA
+313 EGPFVRINCAA

-396 FVDVRFITTTNCDAL
+396 FVDVRFVIATNCDAL
-411 TLVKEGKLRSDLYY
+411 ALVKEGTLRSDLYY

-431 LPIPPLRERAEDIFR
+431 LPIPPLRERTEDIFR
-446 LTRYFVEQ
+446 LSRHFVEQ

-469 AWSALK
+469 AWAALK
-475 AYPFPGNVRELRSA
+475 TYPFPGNVRELRSA

-501 IRLYDLPTP
+501 IRFYDLPSQ
-510 IAELHHPE
+510 IAELHQPDEPE
-518 DLAVPTSGV
+518 VFSKSVFSMGPT
-527 YRPDAVKDLG
+527 KDLG
-537 VVKDLGAVK
+537 G
-546 DLGKRSL
+546 RTL
-553 QEIMEEIEKDLL
+553 QETMEGIEKEL
-565 IAAMEKV
+565 IVAAMEKV
-572 GGNKLAAAN
+572 GGNKLVAAN

-596 YHLH
+596 YKLH

>member
-1 MRSSS
+1 M
-6 LKSLD
+6 
-11 AVGKSSKEKPTQLVL
+11 T
-26 GLDRNQK
+26 
-33 IVSVKGDNPFD
+33 
-44 HQDQQALVGKSLEQV
+44 
-59 GDLQHFHTLLAQGFG
+59 
-74 FKSLPVPVADR
+74 
-85 WYVAEY
+85 
-91 LRDDSGDALAGGE
+91 
-104 LVLTVLGRGNEAAIV
+104 

-144 GFILMVNREFADI
+144 GFVLMVNREFADI
-157 LGLQVVD
+157 LGMQVVE
-164 MVGFHVNESYPD
+164 MVGRHVNEAYPD
-176 SALSRLP
+176 STLSRLP

-188 GKAEIGEPHELNG
+188 GKAEIGEPHQLNG
-201 RQIVASRWPLIK
+201 RQIIASRWPLIK
-213 NGKIFGAYGKAQ
+213 NGKTFGAYGKIQ
-225 LREGPDTS
+225 LREGPGIS
-233 RFTGKLHPVEGK
+233 RLSGNFPQLEGK

-250 IAGHRPTALYGVD
+250 IAGHRPTALYNVE
-263 QIVCQGQTMLDIK
+263 QIVCHGQTMQDLK

-308 TSRRS
+308 ASRRCD
-313 NGPFVRVNCAA
+313 GPFVRVNCAA

-365 EISEMPLAMQAK
+365 EISEMPLSMQAK

-396 FVDVRFITTTNCDAL
+396 FVDVRFVTATNCDAL
-411 TLVKEGKLRSDLYY
+411 ALVKGGRLRSDLYY

-431 LPIPPLRERAEDIFR
+431 LPIPPLRERPEDVFY
-446 LTRYFVEQ
+446 LTRHFVEL
-454 FNVEFDLNVQGLSSR
+454 FNAEFDLNVQGLSSR
-469 AWSALK
+469 AWAALK

-501 IRLYDLPTP
+501 IRLYDLPAP
-510 IAELHHPE
+510 IAELHRPDE
-518 DLAVPTSGV
+518 PAVFGSGV
-527 YRPDAVKDLG
+527 FSMDAVKDLG
-537 VVKDLGAVK
+537 T
-546 DLGKRSL
+546 RSL
-553 QEIMEEIEKDLL
+553 QEIMEEIEKDLIL
-565 IAAMEKV
+565 GAMEKV
-572 GGNKLAAAN
+572 GGNKLVAAN

-596 YHLH
+596 YNLH